1 MTQGWTQFAIAVVL
15 AVIIAVAFLVV
26 LTLVIKIP
34 FRAYEWP
41 NDLASHI
48 RRPLRTVVITA
59 AIWIAGAV
67 AFPRDGGWWSGVNE
81 VMLVLTVGA
90 GAWFLISL
98 ITFVTD
104 IALGRHRG
112 EIPNTADARRIR
124 TQGLILERL
133 AVALVVVVAV
143 GAILMSFPAVRTV
156 GASLLASAGIVSV
169 IAGLA
174 AQSALANMFAGV
186 QLVFSQA
193 LRVDDVIVVEGE
205 WGRVGEITL
214 SYVVLNIWDER
225 RLVLPCTYFTT
236 KPFETWTRKS
246 NDILGS
252 VELDLDWRVSVDAL
266 RDRFREILEGSDLW
280 DGRTAVTQVTDAT
293 GGLVRVRLLMSAAD
307 SGRLWDLRCLVRERL
322 VAYVRS
328 NLPEALPISRVLVG
342 KGLSAHTEDAE
353 VSRTNE
359 GLFSGSAAAE
369 QRHNE
374 LTQRIPVVTDESE
387 SDDR

>member
-1 MTQGWTQFAIAVVL
+1 MTQGWPQFAIALVV
-15 AVIIAVAFLVV
+15 AVVIAVAVLVV
-26 LTLVIKIP
+26 VTLAIRIP
-34 FRAYEWP
+34 FRGYKWP
-41 NDLASHI
+41 KDLASHI
-48 RRPLRTVVITA
+48 RRPLRTVVIAA
-59 AIWIAGAV
+59 AIWVAGAV
-67 AFPRDGGWWSGVNE
+67 AFPREGVWWSVVNE
-81 VMLVLTVGA
+81 VMLTVTVGA

-98 ITFVTD
+98 ITFVTEVS
-104 IALGRHRG
+104 LGRHRG
-112 EIPNTADARRIR
+112 DMPHSADARRIR

-133 AVALVVVVAV
+133 AVAVVIVVAV
-143 GAILMSFPAVRTV
+143 GAVLMSFPSVRAV

-174 AQSALANMFAGV
+174 AQSALANMFAGI

-236 KPFETWTRKS
+236 KPFESWTRKS

-266 RDRFREILEGSDLW
+266 RDRFREILDGSDLW

-293 GGLVRVRLLMSAAD
+293 GGLVRVRLLMSSAD
-307 SGRLWDLRCLVRERL
+307 AGKLWDLRCLVRERL

-328 NLPEALPISRVLVG
+328 SLPEALPIQRVLVG
-342 KGLSAHTEDAE
+342 KGLSAHAEDAE
-353 VSRTNE
+353 ISRTHE

-369 QRHNE
+369 QRHSE
-374 LTQRIPVVTDESE
+374 LTQRIPVITDETDPDNS
-387 SDDR
+387 

>member
-1 MTQGWTQFAIAVVL
+1 MTQGWTQLAIAV
-15 AVIIAVAFLVV
+15 AVAVVIAVAFLIV
-26 LTLVIKIP
+26 LTLVIRIP

-41 NDLASHI
+41 KDLASHI

-67 AFPRDGGWWSGVNE
+67 AFPRDSAWWSGVNE

-104 IALGRHRG
+104 VALGRHRG
-112 EIPNTADARRIR
+112 EIPNTVEARRIR

-174 AQSALANMFAGV
+174 AQSALANVFAGI

-236 KPFETWTRKS
+236 KPFESWTRKT

-252 VELDLDWRVSVDAL
+252 VELDLDWRVPVDAL
-266 RDRFREILEGSDLW
+266 RDRFREILDGSDLW

-293 GGLVRVRLLMSAAD
+293 GGLIRVRLLMSAAD

-328 NLPEALPISRVLVG
+328 SIPEALPIQRVLVG
-342 KGLSAHTEDAE
+342 KGLSARTDDVE
-353 VSRTNE
+353 VARVNE
-359 GLFSGSAAAE
+359 GLFSGSTAAE

-374 LTQRIPVVTDESE
+374 LTQRLPVITDETE
-387 SDDR
+387 PDHP